1 MEVIFH
7 LLGSGT
13 RWKRFFVFLGV
24 ALDGGDFFIFL
35 RVALDGGDFSS
46 SCEWH

>member
-7 LLGSGT
+7 L
-13 RWKRFFVFLGV
+13 LGV

-46 SCEWH
+46 SWEWH